1 MQSLSLRS
9 ESVPNTHTQQLRSR
23 YVPRPKVATQSPFS
37 VDSIARHL
45 QLWEEIPPPPPPR
58 LNPGLQYF
66 KSVIYKDNTIEGS
79 HLMREHIAAVEAAHS
94 AAMLAQNVHREHREL
109 IDMADTDV
117 SSSSF
122 NHQEKIL
129 AATALERNLQEQK
142 TKYLAWSTHQNRL
155 FRDYDGLQNVVAH
168 HAKVRRVCLH
178 CDPMVG
184 LWEVQRLGSS
194 GVFSVGRYRML
205 GAHAS
210 FVFHE
215 VPSRSWCHVP
225 LEREITTK
233 KHVPATSVTST
244 IRGNTVRGC
253 LDPVPTDVVA
263 DNHTGAI
270 KSPVQP
276 PQLVWSDGMLW
287 LKICTVHLYAT
298 MPVQSSQLALTSSIK
313 PNRQLTV
320 ARETSRAISKH
331 LKSMEGSQGAAV
343 CIHGICN
350 SMRQNRSADVQIAG
364 CLALT
369 KAVTTGTMTNIGNH
383 GGFREMVE
391 RIAAAMA
398 THPANPSVLYAAMP
412 LAYSILEATTDQ
424 TVATERL
431 A

>member
-1 MQSLSLRS
+1 M
-9 ESVPNTHTQQLRSR
+9 
-23 YVPRPKVATQSPFS
+23 
-37 VDSIARHL
+37 DSIARHL
-45 QLWEEIPPPPPPR
+45 QLWEELPPPSR

-66 KSVIYKDNTIEGS
+66 KSVIYKDSTIEGS

-155 FRDYDGLQNVVAH
+155 FRDYDGLQNVVTH
-168 HAKVRRVCLH
+168 HAKIRWWGCGRSNALARR
-178 CDPMVG
+178 
-184 LWEVQRLGSS
+184 GSS
-194 GVFSVGRYRML
+194 VSVDMALWVRTPASFCTKCRPDL
-205 GAHAS
+205 GA
-210 FVFHE
+210 
-215 VPSRSWCHVP
+215 
-225 LEREITTK
+225 
-233 KHVPATSVTST
+233 TSP
-244 IRGNTVRGC
+244 RAR
-253 LDPVPTDVVA
+253 VA

-287 LKICTVHLYAT
+287 LKIYAT

-320 ARETSRAISKH
+320 ARETSKAISKH

-364 CLALT
+364 CLTLT
-369 KAVTTGTMTNIGNH
+369 KAVTTGNH

-412 LAYSILEATTDQ
+412 LAYSILEVTTNQ